1 MSNNNSLLTFKNL
14 LLFLIVLFLPMFF
27 FPFVRDFL
35 VISKLYFLF
44 YTVLVMA
51 VVAFIYLITTKR
63 IVIHK
68 NPFSAALVLILIAIM
83 LSTLLVAPNKVQAL
97 LSPRFGFFLIASMSL
112 FFLFLTELLETR
124 KQVVTLLL
132 ITAGTIVSFFSII
145 AIIRPF
151 RSLEL
156 GWLSFIDNASFNFVG
171 SSIEMGIF
179 LGFVLVLIIMKMM
192 HADGAHKHEG
202 HNHQQDHGHSVKR
215 GYQYR
220 KYDLN
225 PLYFVSLV
233 IITIALCL
241 QVYFIVKSTF
251 FDNQTLL
258 ISPWNI
264 SWYAAIETL
273 KNPFTALFGVGI
285 HNFVSI
291 FTQAKDVSYNLSEL
305 WQVTSFT
312 VSRSTILHILT
323 EGGIIA
329 FVGFMLIFLK
339 VYETFK
345 HASITSR
352 VVIVYAGLSLLLWP
366 PSIINFFV
374 FFVGLAYYAYDV
386 NQHNVAD
393 TYIFDFKKVMPLYIT
408 AIVLSVVTLGFAS
421 FFITN
426 ALISEIL
433 YGRSIQAVQQNNL
446 QELYQN
452 QRAAI
457 QFNPYNE
464 EFRRDFSQTNL
475 LIANNFSARN
485 PEEITDQDR
494 QAITQAIQ
502 AAIAESKAAV
512 SLNSQNAVNWQHL
525 ANTYKNILNV
535 AEGAAE
541 WTVAAYQRSIVLDPQ
556 NPSHR
561 LELGGIF
568 YLAENYA
575 QAERLFEQ
583 AVNLKP
589 DWSNAHYNLA
599 WSKYQQGKYQEA
611 LFSMQQVLSLIDAEA
626 NEEDM
631 QKVQEEIAMIQE
643 KVSEQTADQEQATE
657 EDTPT
662 EEPSDESELSLPE
675 QEEGE
680 PIIDLPE
687 EAAPPAE
694 GEEETIDLDASRVD
708 LEAEEGSEDG
718 DQNVGEDELILEEP
732 NAGTTETDE
741 EGTPVQQ

>member
-1 MSNNNSLLTFKNL
+1 MTNNNSLLTFKNI
-14 LLFLIVLFLPMFF
+14 LLFLIILVFPMFF
-27 FPFVRDFL
+27 LPIVRDFL
-35 VISKLYFLF
+35 IISKLYFLY
-44 YTVLVMA
+44 YTVLVMSIT
-51 VVAFIYLITTKR
+51 AFIYLISTKR

-97 LSPRFGFFLIASMSL
+97 LSPRFGFLLIASMSL

-124 KQVVTLLL
+124 KQVVTSLL

-145 AIIRPF
+145 AVIRPF
-151 RSLEL
+151 RSLDL

-171 SSIEMGIF
+171 SSIEMGVF
-179 LGFVLVLIIMKMM
+179 LGFILVLIIMKMI
-192 HADGAHKHEG
+192 HIDGGQKHEA
-202 HNHQQDHGHSVKR
+202 HPHQQEHGHSVKR

-285 HNFVSI
+285 NNFVSI

-323 EGGIIA
+323 EGGLIA
-329 FVGFMLIFLK
+329 FIGFTLIFVK

-345 HASITSR
+345 HASMTSR
-352 VVIVYAGLSLLLWP
+352 ALIIYVGLSLLFWP
-366 PSIINFFV
+366 PSLITFFV

-408 AIVLSVVTLGFAS
+408 AIVLSVVTLGFAGY
-421 FFITN
+421 FVTN
-426 ALISEIL
+426 AFISEVL

-525 ANTYKNILNV
+525 ANTYRNILNV
-535 AEGAAE
+535 AEGSAE

-575 QAERLFEQ
+575 QSERLFEQ

-611 LFSMQQVLSLIDAEA
+611 LFSMQQVLSLLDADA
-626 NEEDM
+626 NKEDL

-643 KVSEQTADQEQATE
+643 KVSEQTANQ
-657 EDTPT
+657 
-662 EEPSDESELSLPE
+662 EEPSEEEAPVEESSEESELSLPE

-687 EAAPPAE
+687 EAAPPVE
-694 GEEETIDLDASRVD
+694 GEEEDVDLDASRVD
-708 LEAEEGSEDG
+708 LEAEQESEEE
-718 DQNVGEDELILEEP
+718 DQTQTEEENTEEVPAEETGETEEELIPRQE
-732 NAGTTETDE
+732 
-741 EGTPVQQ
+741 